1 MSAAT
6 QGEKEEVGREAGS
19 RREPEDGPDAGAGH
33 SQNVRAD
40 PIGRAG
46 VRELRRRAGR
56 VFVASWAA
64 EKNGEAGWSSCFQ
77 DFRARVVET
86 LARHRHRLK

>member
-1 MSAAT
+1 MPGLVIRTAFKPIFVWACC
-6 QGEKEEVGREAGS
+6 VG
-19 RREPEDGPDAGAGH
+19 
-33 SQNVRAD
+33 
-40 PIGRAG
+40 
-46 VRELRRRAGR
+46 ELRRRAGR